1 MNAPVASGGSPEQE
15 VILSALRTGRGWEDR
30 VRESLRREPDW
41 DILRRTAGD
50 HGVLPFLYARLKEA
64 AQDLVPQA
72 EMDRWKGLYQ
82 ANARRNLVL
91 TARLLKVL
99 RVFEEHGIRAVP
111 FKGPVLAEAAY
122 GDIALRTFCDLD
134 LLVRERDIPKVKE
147 LLVAGGF
154 RPWYAFTKRQ
164 EERLPEADQE
174 YPFEA
179 GNGEIQLD
187 VHWRFAPRYMWGRDI
202 GGALDRARPG
212 RVGGGEVS
220 LLSDED
226 TLLMLCL
233 HGTFHL
239 WTRLGLVCDVA
250 RFLEARAGM
259 DLPGV
264 LRTAEESGL
273 RRVVLLGL
281 ALARDLLGAELPEGI
296 GEEIEKDRAVGTL
309 RAHVR
314 STLFRREAG
323 SPGFRE
329 TAWFQLKQIDRFA
342 DKAGYVLIRALMPTV
357 EDWKRFPLPD
367 SLYFLYFLYRP
378 LRLLGLRLPAR
389 LPRRQTPTP
398 AEPRRSCE
406 LPLNRDRCGQD
417 SPAILIQVNNNGIN
431 CSH

>member
-1 MNAPVASGGSPEQE
+1 MNAPVASGCSPEQE

-30 VRESLRREPDW
+30 VREALRREPDW

-64 AQDLVPQA
+64 AQDRVPQA

-99 RVFEEHGIRAVP
+99 RVFEAHGIRAVP
-111 FKGPVLAEAAY
+111 YKGPALAEAAY

-147 LLVAGGF
+147 LLGAGGF
-154 RPWYAFTKRQ
+154 RERYALHETAGEGAYRKRTC
-164 EERLPEADQE
+164 E
-174 YPFEA
+174 YTFEA
-179 GNGEIQLD
+179 GNGEILLD
-187 VHWRFAPRYMWGRDI
+187 VHWRLAGRYMLGKDI
-202 GGALDRARPG
+202 GGVWDRTRSGPARG
-212 RVGGGEVS
+212 RRTSPSCPTRTRSSCSASMARFTSGP
-220 LLSDED
+220 
-226 TLLMLCL
+226 
-233 HGTFHL
+233 
-239 WTRLGLVCDVA
+239 RLGLVCDVA
-250 RFLEARAGM
+250 RFLEARAGI

-281 ALARDLLGAELPEGI
+281 GLARDLLGAELPEGI

-329 TAWFQLKQIDRFA
+329 TAWFQLKAKDRFA

-378 LRLLGLRLPAR
+378 LRLLGLGALFPER
-389 LPRRQTPTP
+389 PRDHRPVPSAPPPTP
-398 AEPRRSCE
+398 NTR
-406 LPLNRDRCGQD
+406 
-417 SPAILIQVNNNGIN
+417 
-431 CSH
+431 